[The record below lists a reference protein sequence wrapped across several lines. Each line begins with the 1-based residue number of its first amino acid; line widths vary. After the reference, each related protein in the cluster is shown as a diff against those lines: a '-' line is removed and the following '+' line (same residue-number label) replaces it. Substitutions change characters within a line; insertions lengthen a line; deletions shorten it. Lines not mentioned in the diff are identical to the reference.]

1 MRAARLTIPT
11 TGKKAPPLSPELV
24 AIKLAVDAA
33 DSRTDPSIIIFGA
46 STVEARLKAVV
57 EGAVKE
63 GWKWTKVSDAKN

>member
-1 MRAARLTIPT
+1 MRAARLTIPA
-11 TGKKAPPLSPELV
+11 TGKKAPPLASELV

-57 EGAVKE
+57 VYVVKNE
-63 GWKWTKVSDAKN
+63 RESRR

>member
-1 MRAARLTIPT
+1 MRAARLTIPA

-57 EGAVKE
+57 VGA
-63 GWKWTKVSDAKN
+63 AKYVRAEKDDRER

>member
-1 MRAARLTIPT
+1 MRAARLTIPA

-46 STVEARLKAVV
+46 STVEARLKAVEV
-57 EGAVKE
+57 GVVDRM
-63 GWKWTKVSDAKN
+63 WVTK

>member
-1 MRAARLTIPT
+1 MRAARLTIPA
-11 TGKKAPPLSPELV
+11 TGKKAPPLASELV

-57 EGAVKE
+57 VYVVKNAR
-63 GWKWTKVSDAKN
+63 KSRR

>member
-1 MRAARLTIPT
+1 MRAARLTIPA

-57 EGAVKE
+57 EGAAKE
-63 GWKWTKVSDAKN
+63 GRKWTKVSNT